1 MFAPPLYTPFLPDM
15 FYILLWPVY
24 IYNTHCLYL
33 ARHSLYP
40 YRHSLYPSPDTV
52 YILPDTVYIL
62 PDTVYIL
69 HQTWGLYPIAIPQ
82 WIWIGMKTVLYVY
95 TRFLIYIKIFVLRIS
110 LYFSYYIIVILTAL
124 TFLYYDIVLYWNYI
138 FIFQNHSTP
147 YLVGSIIIYKICR
160 KIGLP
165 QWVDSITI
173 TIFRIK
179 QYTTSRITVLIF
191 MYLVVFSNESH
202 FFSKCDDI

>member
-1 MFAPPLYTPFLPDM
+1 MFVFIPHIV
-15 FYILLWPVY
+15 YILLYPVY
-24 IYNTHCLYL
+24 TLI
-33 ARHSLYP
+33 RHGVYTPVIS
-40 YRHSLYPSPDTV
+40 SP
-52 YILPDTVYIL
+52 
-62 PDTVYIL
+62 
-69 HQTWGLYPIAIPQ
+69 

-95 TRFLIYIKIFVLRIS
+95 TRFLIYIKIFVRRIS